1 MSSVLNISSNVINL
15 DVPVRQKI
23 FIVYHVKIFIK
34 ISLKI
39 LKLLYTK
46 KSADSDGPGWRILH
60 RITLKSQIC
69 K

>member
-1 MSSVLNISSNVINL
+1 MSSVLNISSNVTNL
-15 DVPVRQKI
+15 DVPVI